1 MGAASLDPPPAG
13 SAAERPPAGT
23 PSAKPVTDGSPSA
36 EPVADGSPSAEPVTD
51 GVPVVT
57 PPPAGSVQ
65 AEPVTDGV
73 PAYSPAFAAALDEFL
88 DHLRLEQSRSPHTV
102 RAYRGDLTSLFE
114 HAARLSLTSPA
125 QLDLRTLRSW
135 LAKLSST
142 GASRATLAR
151 RASSARTFTAWAARR
166 GHATS
171 DPGARLAAARPSRH
185 LPTVLRQDEAHRA
198 MQPPARIAD
207 ERAAEEHAGGERAG
221 GERLDD
227 APAAGSP
234 GDDVEALRDQA
245 ILELLYAGALRVSEL
260 CGLDVDDLDLS
271 RRTVRVLGKGRKE
284 RVVPVGVPAVDATRR
299 WLAEGRPRW
308 VTTTSGA
315 ALLLGAR
322 GGRLDPRTARRSV
335 HRRLAAVGGL
345 PDLGPHGLRHTA
357 ATHLLEGGA
366 DLRSVQ
372 ELLGHATLATTQ
384 IYTHVS
390 IERLRATYERAHPRA

>member
-1 MGAASLDPPPAG
+1 MPA
-13 SAAERPPAGT
+13 ELP
-23 PSAKPVTDGSPSA
+23 
-36 EPVADGSPSAEPVTD
+36 
-51 GVPVVT
+51 
-57 PPPAGSVQ
+57 
-65 AEPVTDGV
+65 
-73 PAYSPAFAAALDEFL
+73 PAFAEALDAFL
-88 DHLRLEQSRSPHTV
+88 DHLRLQQNRSPHTV
-102 RAYRGDLTSLFE
+102 RAYRGDLTSLFS
-114 HAARLSLTSPA
+114 HAARAQLTEPG
-125 QLDLRTLRSW
+125 QLDLKILRSW
-135 LAKLSST
+135 LAKLSSM

-151 RASSARTFTAWAARR
+151 RASSARTFTAWAVRR
-166 GHATS
+166 GYATA

-185 LPTVLRQDEAHRA
+185 LPTVLRQDEAIRA
-198 MQPPARIAD
+198 MQPPAATAPAD
-207 ERAAEEHAGGERAG
+207 RAAAASADRAAA
-221 GERLDD
+221 
-227 APAAGSP
+227 APADRAA
-234 GDDVEALRDQA
+234 DDTELLRDQVV
-245 ILELLYAGALRVSEL
+245 LELLYAGALRVSEL
-260 CGLDVDDLDLS
+260 CGLDLADLDLS

-284 RVVPVGVPAVDATRR
+284 RVVPIGVPAVRATDR

-308 VTTTSGA
+308 ATSASGP

-322 GGRLDPRTARRSV
+322 GRRLDPRTARRSV